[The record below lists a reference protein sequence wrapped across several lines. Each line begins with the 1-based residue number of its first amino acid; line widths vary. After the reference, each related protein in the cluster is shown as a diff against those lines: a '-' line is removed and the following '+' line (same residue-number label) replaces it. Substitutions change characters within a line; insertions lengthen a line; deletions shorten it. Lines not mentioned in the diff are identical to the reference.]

1 MAPVLTGVWWGPEAA
16 VVGAGGRAAARLGVS
31 GAGAHLVPAVALSVL
46 AALVLVSVLLLLC
59 TSCRGQKKAITGHPA
74 GDRVDLMDATSDKET
89 VSQSADSPVTDV
101 CASGSRNGPFTSGTI
116 LTDTRASS
124 PHPSEEIPSSQ
135 SENRSSKCPQGRELP
150 SIPPSSSLVRDAVP
164 PTSGDSTYE
173 VVKDM
178 STASRDVSVEDSL
191 YETVKELKDPPKNL
205 RLPNGTAGPSPAH
218 APPPPP
224 HPPSLVNGHAGCPRT
239 PEYASVNRSKKSRFS
254 ADLEAKRRSE
264 DGGGGVPSPG
274 SGEEPEDAPPPL
286 PEKVLDENDNQ
297 PALTNGH
304 AGAELRNGKSCAY
317 PSAGR
322 TTAGDGS
329 VTREDKEHDYSS
341 IAELK
346 GLIPAGSSGDLY
358 ASVRDVYAH
367 PAGDAA
373 QDAADP
379 GYESIR
385 VPKTAGGSDEERR
398 EGIGA
403 EGSEPDYESVG
414 ELGLGR
420 EMSRL

>member
-1 MAPVLTGVWWGPEAA
+1 MAPLLTGVWWGPEAA
-16 VVGAGGRAAARLGVS
+16 VVGAGGRAAAWLC
-31 GAGAHLVPAVALSVL
+31 GAHLVPVVALSAL

-59 TSCRGQKKAITGHPA
+59 TSCRGQKKAATGHPA

-89 VSQSADSPVTDV
+89 ISQSADSPVTDV
-101 CASGSRNGPFTSGTI
+101 CVSGSRNGPFTSGTI
-116 LTDTRASS
+116 LTDTQASS
-124 PHPSEEIPSSQ
+124 PQPSEEMASSQ
-135 SENRSSKCPQGRELP
+135 SENRSSKCPRGRELP

-191 YETVKELKDPPKNL
+191 YETVKDLKDPPKKL
-205 RLPNGTAGPSPAH
+205 RLPNGTASLSPKH

-224 HPPSLVNGHAGCPRT
+224 PLVNGHAGVPAGSPGT
-239 PEYASVNRSKKSRFS
+239 PEYASVDRNKKSRFS

-264 DGGGGVPSPG
+264 VGGVPSPG
-274 SGEEPEDAPPPL
+274 AKEEPEDMPPPL

-297 PALTNGH
+297 PMLMNGH
-304 AGAELRNGKSCAY
+304 AGPELHNGKTCEYS
-317 PSAGR
+317 SVDR
-322 TTAGDGS
+322 TTTGDGS
-329 VTREDKEHDYSS
+329 VTCEDKEHDYSS

-358 ASVRDVYAH
+358 ASVRDVYAQ
-367 PAGDAA
+367 PAGDG
-373 QDAADP
+373 ADP

-385 VPKTAGGSDEERR
+385 IPKTGGSSNEERK

-403 EGSEPDYESVG
+403 DGSEPDYESVG